1 MASRTSIYTNALK
14 LPDWVMG
21 GEFGDISTIMNNRDR
36 QYETVAQAEQQ
47 TEKNQYD
54 LEAKQR
60 EERMREILNDRMG
73 NSRPA
78 TIRDAYQ
85 QMADAAY
92 EAGDP
97 ESALEY
103 EAKREAYDQAQLA
116 KKRAEFSGAIGI
128 ADNAGYDR
136 VNELYPGVLT
146 ADDYNRNQRR
156 ARASTEKTYPMY
168 NTETKKID
176 PAVPYS
182 EAMKRQESGKWIFT
196 KDPSFNDG
204 GLNLNMG
211 APEESSSGGGLF
223 GGLFG
228 GKPGQAPSE
237 KQKQTV
243 EGLAESTPGKGAEKT
258 VGAKAPPQSSAPP
271 RPPRPGMKWQQNK
284 KTGEYREVP
293 A

>member
-73 NSRPA
+73 TSRPA

-146 ADDYNRNQRR
+146 SDDYNRNQRR

-182 EAMKRQESGKWIFT
+182 EAMQRQDSGKWIFT

-204 GLNLNMG
+204 GLNLSMG
-211 APEESSSGGGLF
+211 APVESASGGGLF

-243 EGLAESTPGKGAEKT
+243 EGLAESTPGKGAEKA
-258 VGAKAPPQSSAPP
+258 VGAKAAPQNSTPP

-284 KTGEYREVP
+284 KTGEFREVP